1 MATDGQTLYMV
12 ACIVLTCK
20 KGMTMEP
27 TIYQQNGYYNRADYL
42 RCMSE
47 DYCVPLDTVKVLAD
61 MLGPNEDFD
70 GLVNALENIEDIEY
84 LFM

>member
-1 MATDGQTLYMV
+1 MA
-12 ACIVLTCK
+12 ACIASDSK
-20 KGMTMEP
+20 KGVTMDKNINGHVA

-61 MLGPNEDFD
+61 ILGPNEDFD
-70 GLVNALENIEDIEY
+70 GLVNALENVENMEY
-84 LFM
+84 LFV

>member
-1 MATDGQTLYMV
+1 M
-12 ACIVLTCK
+12 K
-20 KGMTMEP
+20 EP
-27 TIYQQNGYYNRADYL
+27 TIYQQHGYYNRMDYL

-47 DYCVPLDTVKVLAD
+47 DYDVPFETVKVIAD

-70 GLVNALENIEDIEY
+70 GLVVELEDAENMGD